1 MRKAN
6 DNSPPRGVLT
16 FKETKDFARAPLPL
30 RGGVRGWGINLTRK
44 AQKAQK
50 AQKNHSRKGRSP

>member
-16 FKETKDFARAPLPL
+16 FKETEDFARAPLPL

-50 AQKNHSRKGRSP
+50 DFFHI